1 VNRQEAIDVLNQVA
15 GECILETGQ
24 YRALTTDHKLS
35 LGYQIHIKAPINDT
49 MQACIKRVAEK
60 YGLTVKMRNHSFSV
74 IYRPK
79 IKEG

>member
-1 VNRQEAIDVLNQVA
+1 MDVLNQVA

-24 YRALTTDHKLS
+24 YLALTTDHKLS

-60 YGLTVKMRNHSFSV
+60 MG
-74 IYRPK
+74 
-79 IKEG
+79 